1 MTVDELLAQY
11 TLPDDERKR
20 LMMGNAL
27 LGLGMGLA
35 SSRRGNELSGL
46 TQGLFAGTQA
56 GAQQYGD
63 AQRGQMDRLKLREH
77 LQGVIDKQ
85 EAAKQALADQQQV
98 GAIFSGGPQLQN
110 MGPGGPT
117 PQNAAAVAP
126 PDQVTKYRK
135 AAEFYA
141 SKGNVEHAAKLSA
154 IADKLEEEWSTT
166 PQVGMNNGQAVNA
179 LISKRGNV
187 KPLPDFAPTPKF
199 REVQRG
205 GSVDIVNDYNLPTTG
220 ASYAKTLTPEGVQS
234 GQQWQADY
242 AIRKAAEQRAV
253 AAANQA
259 KEVKPQWDS
268 TSGSFV
274 YPPSA
279 DAPQGKAVQ
288 PQGYTPKQERPS
300 DQQLA
305 TGGFLDRMQ
314 FASKYIDALEKKGYE
329 PGAGQA
335 AVSALSKVPLVG
347 GVLGYAAESG
357 QNWAAPESAAYKN
370 AQEAWIR
377 AKLRK
382 ESGAVIGVDE
392 MEGERKTFFPQPND
406 PPEVRKQKAELRKQV
421 EQSMIKQARGGFQGG
436 PAQED
441 PLGLR

>member
-63 AQRGQMDRLKLREH
+63 AQKGQFDRLALREK
-77 LQGVIDKQ
+77 LQGLLDKQ
-85 EAAKQALADQQQV
+85 EAAKQAAVDQQQV
-98 GAIFSGGPQLQN
+98 GAIFNAGPQLQN

-141 SKGNVEHAAKLSA
+141 SKGNVEQAAKLSA

-187 KPLPDFAPTPKF
+187 KTLDNFAPPPKF

-205 GSVDIVNDYNLPTTG
+205 GSVDIVNDYNLPSAGT
-220 ASYAKTLTPEGVQS
+220 SYAKTLTPEAVQ
-234 GQQWQADY
+234 GHEQWQADY
-242 AIRKAAEQRAV
+242 ALRRAADQRA
-253 AAANQA
+253 AAAAGTGPKAPEGYRWSADGKSMEYIPGGPHDPAN
-259 KEVKPQWDS
+259 VKPE
-268 TSGSFV
+268 
-274 YPPSA
+274 
-279 DAPQGKAVQ
+279 K
-288 PQGYTPKQERPS
+288 PS
-300 DQQLA
+300 DEQLK
-305 TGGFLDRMQ
+305 TGGFVERMQ
-314 FASKYIDALEKKGYE
+314 FADKYISAIEKKGYSPGVGEASVRGLRGVPVIGGILGGTAATLQGWVE
-329 PGAGQA
+329 PQA
-335 AVSALSKVPLVG
+335 A
-347 GVLGYAAESG
+347 E
-357 QNWAAPESAAYKN
+357 YKN
-370 AQEAWIR
+370 AKKAWIR

-382 ESGAVIGVDE
+382 ESGAVIGAEEEADE
-392 MEGERKTFFPQPND
+392 DRTFFPQPGD
-406 PPEVRKQKAELRKQV
+406 PLTVVAQKAALRKNT
-421 EQSMIKQARGGFQGG
+421 EQSMAKQSRGGFQGG
-436 PAQED
+436 ARQDD